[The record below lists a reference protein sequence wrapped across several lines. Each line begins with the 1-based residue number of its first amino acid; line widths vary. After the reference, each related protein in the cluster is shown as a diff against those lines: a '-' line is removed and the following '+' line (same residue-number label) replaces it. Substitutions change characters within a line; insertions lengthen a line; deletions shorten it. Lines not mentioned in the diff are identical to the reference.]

1 MTAILVILIMLT
13 LYKLGEAHGEARER
27 KRMERAEK
35 LYEEKV
41 VRIEDMRRN
50 R

>member
-27 KRMERAEK
+27 KRMERAER
-35 LYEEKV
+35 KV
-41 VRIEDMRRN
+41 VHIEDARR
-50 R
+50 RS